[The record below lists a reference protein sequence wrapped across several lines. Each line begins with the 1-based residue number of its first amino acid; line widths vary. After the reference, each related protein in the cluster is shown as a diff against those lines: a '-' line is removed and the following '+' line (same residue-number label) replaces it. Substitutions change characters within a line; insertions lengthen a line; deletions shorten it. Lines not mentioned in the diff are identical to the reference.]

1 MDEYTIK
8 IKKFKYFKRIFKKY
22 SQFIFNLFIVVLLVF
37 LFWQNYYQQK
47 ALQCTKTND
56 LNLFNEVNK
65 LRVENSNLRAD
76 IEILDSIITIQSKK
90 FEKLKQKNK

>member
-8 IKKFKYFKRIFKKY
+8 IKKFKYFKRKFKKY
-22 SQFIFNLFIVVLLVF
+22 SQFIFNLIVVVLLAF

-47 ALQCTKTND
+47 TLQCTKAND

-65 LRVENSNLRAD
+65 LKIENSNLRAN
-76 IEILDSIITIQSKK
+76 IEILDSIITVQNKK
-90 FEKLKQKNK
+90 IERLQQKNK

>member
-1 MDEYTIK
+1 MDDCIIK
-8 IKKFKYFKRIFKKY
+8 IKKFKYFKRRFKKY
-22 SQFIFNLFIVVLLVF
+22 SQFVINLIIVILLAF

-65 LRVENSNLRAD
+65 LKVENSNLRAD
-76 IEILDSIITIQSKK
+76 IEILDSIITVQNKK
-90 FEKLKQKNK
+90 IEKLQQK